1 MGWQLASGLNKEH
14 PERGHCRVD
23 DYEQANFESIA
34 FTILATLFGLVC
46 T

>member
-1 MGWQLASGLNKEH
+1 MGWQLASGLNK
-14 PERGHCRVD
+14 ERGHCRVD